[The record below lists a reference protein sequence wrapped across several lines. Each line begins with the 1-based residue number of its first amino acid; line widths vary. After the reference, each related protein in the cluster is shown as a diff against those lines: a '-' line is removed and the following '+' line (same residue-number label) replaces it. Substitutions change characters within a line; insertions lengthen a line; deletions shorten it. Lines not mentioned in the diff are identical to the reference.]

1 MESAFRRGSPAPRQ
15 PWARPIFSLDL
26 LQSVRFPPPRRLVS
40 AAARSSMPSPASRRS
55 DGERQPQSP
64 GADHCDS
71 DGQTEKEVDKL
82 FRHGTWRTRA
92 AAASAE
98 RGPIS
103 AAAAGRGA
111 LVHDDCGK

>member
-1 MESAFRRGSPAPRQ
+1 
-15 PWARPIFSLDL
+15 
-26 LQSVRFPPPRRLVS
+26 
-40 AAARSSMPSPASRRS
+40 MPSPASRRS

-111 LVHDDCGK
+111 LVHDDCGKFLKTTSVYAHARPNDSSSRYLKRISFGIRF